1 MKPFLESKYL
11 DHGVAAALWLAVFFV
26 YTQTIA
32 RTVGFIDSGELATV
46 PYVLGIAHPT
56 GYPLWTLATHIFSH
70 LPIAHE
76 EIVRLNIFC
85 ALATSSAIVLL
96 FYAMLLLFRS
106 GMKIEDP
113 YHSIIPAAFSAL
125 VLGFSQTFW
134 DQATSI
140 EVYAF
145 HLFLLSATLLF
156 FLRAVF
162 SFLEEQVIDQ
172 RKWLLFAYV
181 LGLSF
186 TNHLTTILLA
196 PAFLF
201 LYFSAFRLSREGV
214 RQLFILAIPFVIG
227 LSVYVYFPIR
237 TVQQPVLNWGYPATL
252 ERILW
257 HVSGKRYRVWMFSS
271 SAAAAKQWN
280 RFLNA
285 APIEFYYVPLLFS
298 LLGAWRL
305 LMQERRIFMFILLL
319 LAGCI
324 AYTVNYDINDID
336 SYFLLAYVSLAMFAG
351 FGALEA
357 GMIFKKISGKIAFAT
372 ILLAIVIAELS
383 ANWPEVDAS
392 SNYLVEDYT
401 ATILANLKPHAIIIS
416 YQWDYFVAA
425 SYYFQYV
432 KHARDDVTV
441 IDKEL
446 LRRSWYYLQMKKNHP
461 ALYEKSKVEI
471 EAFLEELYKFEH
483 EAPYDP
489 AVIEARYNRMIDS
502 FIDHNIDSVPVY
514 VTSEIEPHLASHYL
528 RVPEGLAFRLYKD
541 SLYHPIEFPTLLYR
555 PYRKKDMYTQQLQ
568 GLYIKVLTQRAMYE
582 ESFGKADLAQRYA
595 KKAYEIKTAAL
606 TGQLPGNTA
615 APSP

>member
-1 MKPFLESKYL
+1 MKSFLESKYR
-11 DHGVAAALWLAVFFV
+11 DHVVAAALWLTVFFV
-26 YTQTIA
+26 YIQTIA
-32 RTVGFIDSGELATV
+32 KTVGFIDSGELATV

-56 GYPLWTLATHIFSH
+56 GYPLWTLITHIFSH
-70 LPIAHE
+70 LPIANE
-76 EIVRLNIFC
+76 EIVRLNIFSS
-85 ALATSSAIVLL
+85 LATSFAAVLF

-106 GMKIEDP
+106 GIKTKEP
-113 YHSIIPAAFSAL
+113 FHSIVPAAFSAL
-125 VLGFSQTFW
+125 VLAFSQTFW

-145 HLFLLSATLLF
+145 HLFLMSATLLI
-156 FLRAVF
+156 FLRAIF

-196 PAFLF
+196 PGFLF
-201 LYFSAFRLSREGV
+201 LYFSVFKLSKEGI
-214 RQLFILAIPFVIG
+214 RQLFILAVPFIIG

-252 ERILW
+252 ERIFW
-257 HVSGKRYRVWMFSS
+257 HISGKQYRVWMFSS
-271 SAAAAKQWN
+271 SAVAAKQWN
-280 RFLNA
+280 HFLNA
-285 APIEFYYVPLLFS
+285 VPLEFYYVPLLFS

-305 LMQERRIFMFILLL
+305 LMQERRIFAFIFLL

-324 AYTVNYDINDID
+324 TYTINYSINDID

-351 FGALEA
+351 FGALEG
-357 GMIFKKISGKIAFAT
+357 GMIFKQFAGKIAYGT
-372 ILLAIVIAELS
+372 ILLAVVIAELS

-392 SNYLVEDYT
+392 SNFLVQDYT
-401 ATILANLKPHAIIIS
+401 ETILNNLKPNAIIIS

-425 SYYFQYV
+425 SYYFQYI
-432 KHARDDVTV
+432 KHVRDDVTV

-461 ALYEKSKVEI
+461 ALYEKSKTEI
-471 EAFLEELYKFEH
+471 ESFLEELYKFEH
-483 EAPYDP
+483 ETPYDP

-502 FIDHNIDSVPVY
+502 FIDHNIDSVAVY
-514 VTSEIEPHLASHYL
+514 VTSEIESHLASHYR

-541 SLYHPIEFPTLLYR
+541 SLYHQIDFPTLAYR
-555 PYRKKDMYTQQLQ
+555 PYRKKDMYTRQIQSMYSTMLM
-568 GLYIKVLTQRAMYE
+568 QRAMVE
-582 ESFGKADLAQRYA
+582 KSFGKIDLAQRYA
-595 KKAYEIKTAAL
+595 RKAYEIQTGAL
-606 TGQLPGNTA
+606 TGQLP
-615 APSP
+615 

>member
-1 MKPFLESKYL
+1 MKSFLESKYR
-11 DHGVAAALWLAVFFV
+11 DHVVAAALWLTVFLV
-26 YTQTIA
+26 YIQTIA

-56 GYPLWTLATHIFSH
+56 GYPLWTLITHIFSH
-70 LPIAHE
+70 LPISEE
-76 EIVRLNIFC
+76 EIVRLNIFSS
-85 ALATSSAIVLL
+85 LATSFAAVLF

-106 GMKIEDP
+106 GIKTKDP
-113 YHSIIPAAFSAL
+113 FHSIIPAAFSAL
-125 VLGFSQTFW
+125 VLAFSQTFW

-145 HLFLLSATLLF
+145 HLFLMSATLLI
-156 FLRAVF
+156 FLRAIF

-196 PAFLF
+196 PGFLF
-201 LYFSAFRLSREGV
+201 LYFSVFRLSKEGI
-214 RQLFILAIPFVIG
+214 RQLFILAVPFIVG

-252 ERILW
+252 ERIFW
-257 HVSGKRYRVWMFSS
+257 HISGKQYRVWMFSS
-271 SAAAAKQWN
+271 SAVAAKQWN
-280 RFLNA
+280 HFLNA
-285 APIEFYYVPLLFS
+285 APLEFYYVPLLFS

-305 LMQERRIFMFILLL
+305 LMQERRIFAFIFLL

-324 AYTVNYDINDID
+324 AYTINYSINDID

-357 GMIFKKISGKIAFAT
+357 GMIFKKMAGKIAFGT
-372 ILLAIVIAELS
+372 ILLAVVIAELS

-392 SNYLVEDYT
+392 SNYLVQDYT
-401 ATILANLKPHAIIIS
+401 ETILNNLKPNAIIIS

-425 SYYFQYV
+425 SYYFQYI
-432 KHARDDVTV
+432 KHVRGDVTV

-461 ALYEKSKVEI
+461 ALYEKSKTEI
-471 EAFLEELYKFEH
+471 ESFLEELYKFEH
-483 EAPYDP
+483 ETPYDP

-502 FIDHNIDSVPVY
+502 FIDHNIDSVAVY
-514 VTSEIEPHLASHYL
+514 VTSEIESHLASHYR

-541 SLYHPIEFPTLLYR
+541 SLYHPIDFPTLAYR
-555 PYRKKDMYTQQLQ
+555 PYRKKDMYTRQIQSMYSTMLM
-568 GLYIKVLTQRAMYE
+568 QRAMVE
-582 ESFGKADLAQRYA
+582 KSFGKIDLAQRYA
-595 KKAYEIKTAAL
+595 GKAYEIQTGAL
-606 TGQLPGNTA
+606 TGQLP
-615 APSP
+615 

>member
-1 MKPFLESKYL
+1 MKSFLESKYR
-11 DHGVAAALWLAVFFV
+11 DHVVAAALWLTVFFV
-26 YTQTIA
+26 YIQTIA

-56 GYPLWTLATHIFSH
+56 GYPLWTLITHIFSH
-70 LPIAHE
+70 LPIADE
-76 EIVRLNIFC
+76 EIVRLNIFSS
-85 ALATSSAIVLL
+85 LATSFAAVLF

-106 GMKIEDP
+106 GIKIKEP
-113 YHSIIPAAFSAL
+113 FHSIIPAAFSAL
-125 VLGFSQTFW
+125 VLAFSQTFW

-145 HLFLLSATLLF
+145 HLFLMSATLLF
-156 FLRAVF
+156 FLRAIF

-196 PAFLF
+196 PGFLF
-201 LYFSAFRLSREGV
+201 LYFSVFKLSKEGI
-214 RQLFILAIPFVIG
+214 RQLFILAVPFIVG

-252 ERILW
+252 ERIFW
-257 HVSGKRYRVWMFSS
+257 HVSGKQYRVWMFSS
-271 SAAAAKQWN
+271 SAVAAKQWN
-280 RFLNA
+280 HFLNA
-285 APIEFYYVPLLFS
+285 APLEFYYMPLLFS

-305 LMQERRIFMFILLL
+305 LMQERRIFAFIFLL

-324 AYTVNYDINDID
+324 TYTINYSINDID
-336 SYFLLAYVSLAMFAG
+336 SYFLLAYVSMAMFAG

-357 GMIFKKISGKIAFAT
+357 GMIFKKMAGKIAFGT
-372 ILLAIVIAELS
+372 ILLAVVIAELS

-392 SNYLVEDYT
+392 SNYLVQDYT
-401 ATILANLKPHAIIIS
+401 ETILNNLKPNAIIIS

-425 SYYFQYV
+425 SYYFQYI
-432 KHARDDVTV
+432 KHVRDDVTV

-461 ALYEKSKVEI
+461 ALYEKSKTEI
-471 EAFLEELYKFEH
+471 GSFLEELYKFEH
-483 EAPYDP
+483 ETPYDP

-502 FIDHNIDSVPVY
+502 FIDHNIDSVAVY
-514 VTSEIEPHLASHYL
+514 VTSEIESHLASHYR

-541 SLYHPIEFPTLLYR
+541 SLYHPIDFPTLAYR
-555 PYRKKDMYTQQLQ
+555 PYRKKDMYTQQIQSMYSTMLM
-568 GLYIKVLTQRAMYE
+568 QRAMVE
-582 ESFGKADLAQRYA
+582 KSFGKIDLAQRYA
-595 KKAYEIKTAAL
+595 RKAYEIQTSSL
-606 TGQLPGNTA
+606 TSQLP
-615 APSP
+615 

>member
-1 MKPFLESKYL
+1 MKSFLESKYR
-11 DHGVAAALWLAVFFV
+11 DHVVAAALWLTIFLV
-26 YTQTIA
+26 YIQTIA

-56 GYPLWTLATHIFSH
+56 GYPLWTLVTHIFSH
-70 LPIAHE
+70 LPIANE

-85 ALATSSAIVLL
+85 ALVTSSAAVLL

-106 GMKIEDP
+106 GVKTNDP
-113 YHSIIPAAFSAL
+113 YHSIIPASFSAL
-125 VLGFSQTFW
+125 VLAFSQTFW

-145 HLFLLSATLLF
+145 HLFLLSATLLL
-156 FLRAVF
+156 FLRAIF
-162 SFLEEQVIDQ
+162 SFTEERVIDQ

-196 PAFLF
+196 PGFLF
-201 LYFSAFRLSREGV
+201 LYFSVFRLSKEGI
-214 RQLFILAIPFVIG
+214 RQLFILAVPFIVG
-227 LSVYVYFPIR
+227 LSVYIYFPIR

-252 ERILW
+252 ERIFW
-257 HVSGKRYRVWMFSS
+257 HVSGKQYRVWMFSS
-271 SAAAAKQWN
+271 SAAAATQWN

-285 APIEFYYVPLLFS
+285 APVEFYYVPLLFS

-305 LMQERRIFMFILLL
+305 LMHERRIFMFIFLL

-324 AYTVNYDINDID
+324 AYTVNYSINDID

-357 GMIFKKISGKIAFAT
+357 GMIFKKVGGRIAVVI
-372 ILLAIVIAELS
+372 ILLAVVIGELS

-392 SNYLVEDYT
+392 SNYLVHDYT
-401 ATILANLKPHAIIIS
+401 ATILDNLKPNAIIIS
-416 YQWDYFVAA
+416 YQWDYFVSA

-432 KHARDDVTV
+432 KHVREDVTV

-461 ALYEKSKVEI
+461 ALYEKSRTEI
-471 EAFLEELYKFEH
+471 ESFLEELYKFEH
-483 EAPYDP
+483 ETPYNP

-514 VTSEIEPHLASHYL
+514 VTSEIESHLASHYR
-528 RVPEGLAFRLYKD
+528 RVPEGLAFRLYTD
-541 SLYHPIEFPTLLYR
+541 SMYHSLEFPTLMYR

-568 GLYIKVLTQRAMYE
+568 AMYAKMLTARAMYE
-582 ESFGKADLAQRYA
+582 QSYAKSDLAERYA
-595 KKAYEIKTAAL
+595 MKAYEVETGAL
-606 TGQLPGNTA
+606 TGHLPGRIPVPTR
-615 APSP
+615 

>member
-1 MKPFLESKYL
+1 MKSFLESKYR
-11 DHGVAAALWLAVFFV
+11 DDVVAAALWLTVFFV
-26 YTQTIA
+26 YLQTIA

-56 GYPLWTLATHIFSH
+56 GYPLWTLITHIFSH
-70 LPIAHE
+70 LPIAEE
-76 EIVRLNIFC
+76 EIVRLNIFSS
-85 ALATSSAIVLL
+85 LATSSAAVLF

-106 GMKIEDP
+106 EVKIKEP
-113 YHSIIPAAFSAL
+113 FHSIIPAAFSAL
-125 VLGFSQTFW
+125 VLAFSQTFW

-145 HLFLLSATLLF
+145 HLFLMSATLLI

-196 PAFLF
+196 PGFLF
-201 LYFSAFRLSREGV
+201 LYFSVFKLSKEGI
-214 RQLFILAIPFVIG
+214 RQLFIMTVPFIVG

-252 ERILW
+252 ERIFW
-257 HVSGKRYRVWMFSS
+257 HISGKQYRVWMFSS
-271 SAAAAKQWN
+271 SAVAAKQWN
-280 RFLNA
+280 HFLNA
-285 APIEFYYVPLLFS
+285 APLEFYYVPLLFS
-298 LLGAWRL
+298 LLGAWKL
-305 LMQERRIFMFILLL
+305 LMQERRIFAFIFLL

-324 AYTVNYDINDID
+324 TYTINYSINDID
-336 SYFLLAYVSLAMFAG
+336 SYFLLAYGSLAMFAG

-357 GMIFKKISGKIAFAT
+357 EMIFKKMAGKIAFGT
-372 ILLAIVIAELS
+372 ILLAVVIAELS

-392 SNYLVEDYT
+392 SNYLVQDYT
-401 ATILANLKPHAIIIS
+401 ETILNNLKPNAIIIS

-425 SYYFQYV
+425 SYYFQYI
-432 KHARDDVTV
+432 KHVRDDVTV

-461 ALYEKSKVEI
+461 ALYEKSKIEI
-471 EAFLEELYKFEH
+471 ESFLEELYKFEH
-483 EAPYDP
+483 ETPYDP

-502 FIDHNIDSVPVY
+502 FIDHNIDSVAVY
-514 VTSEIEPHLASHYL
+514 VTSEIESHLASHYR

-541 SLYHPIEFPTLLYR
+541 SLYHPIDFPTLAYR
-555 PYRKKDMYTQQLQ
+555 PYRKKDMYTRQIQSMYSTMLM
-568 GLYIKVLTQRAMYE
+568 QRAMVE
-582 ESFGKADLAQRYA
+582 KSFGKIDLAQRYA
-595 KKAYEIKTAAL
+595 RKAYEIQTGAL
-606 TGQLPGNTA
+606 TGQLP
-615 APSP
+615 